1 MKKYFQKK
9 QTDEWTVEQKTLK
22 RERARETER
31 EIDRER
37 ERQRQREIDI
47 ERDRQTD
54 RERQTYRERQTERDL
69 GKKKEVLGFP
79 EIFGN

>member
-9 QTDEWTVEQKTLK
+9 QTDEWTVEQKTLNK
-22 RERARETER
+22 ERARE
-31 EIDRER
+31 
-37 ERQRQREIDI
+37 
-47 ERDRQTD
+47 
-54 RERQTYRERQTERDL
+54 TERDL